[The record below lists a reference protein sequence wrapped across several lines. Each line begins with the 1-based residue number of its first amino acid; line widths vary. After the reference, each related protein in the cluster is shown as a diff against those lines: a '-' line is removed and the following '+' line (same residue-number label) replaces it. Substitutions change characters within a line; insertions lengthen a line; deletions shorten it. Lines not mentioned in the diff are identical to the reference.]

1 MRSGPINSIKDILLQ
16 IENNLDAVIQGQTTQ
31 AIELW
36 QTFTKQHPADI
47 ASFIEQLDEEN
58 VSQLCMFMRVIDLF
72 DKNESIVNSN
82 PEMADT
88 VKELREKVQRIM
100 DLLTDEQKDYVLE
113 EHKIQSEIVAKEIEK
128 EKKKAAKKKK

>member
-1 MRSGPINSIKDILLQ
+1 M
-16 IENNLDAVIQGQTTQ
+16 
-31 AIELW
+31 
-36 QTFTKQHPADI
+36 
-47 ASFIEQLDEEN
+47 IEQLDEEN

-72 DKNESIVNSN
+72 DQNESIVNSN

>member
-1 MRSGPINSIKDILLQ
+1 M
-16 IENNLDAVIQGQTTQ
+16 
-31 AIELW
+31 
-36 QTFTKQHPADI
+36 
-47 ASFIEQLDEEN
+47 IEQLDEEN